1 MKQLLYAHIWHFIVA
16 FLVLLAALVTAAVL
30 AAIGSVWLIPILC
43 IVAAM
48 VVLGIVAVFRLRKPY
63 QQAKHGMVLLA
74 EARSAENLKPVSW
87 YYDAATRMLAKRLE
101 QVLQESNPFE
111 LSKRQAQYLA
121 LQNQINPHFLYNTM
135 ESIRSE
141 AMMSGLDSVA
151 KMCESLA
158 SFFRYTVSNTEN
170 LVTVEA
176 EIQNV
181 RNYFFIQQYRF
192 GNRLKLNIEYEED
205 DWGEMLKCRIP
216 KLTLQPVVEN
226 AIIHGVEQKIGVGT
240 VTVRMMFTETRLII
254 LVKDDGVG
262 ISPDMLAQINHRL
275 KETHTP
281 SGEKG
286 GIAIAN
292 VNTRV
297 KLLFGDAYGVT
308 VYSTEGVGTD
318 VEITLP
324 RYPHSG
330 DSQ

>member
-1 MKQLLYAHIWHFIVA
+1 MKQLLSERLKRYGVA
-16 FLVLLAALVTAAVL
+16 LMVLLTMLDV
-30 AAIGSVWLIPILC
+30 AAILATIGTEWLIPILC
-43 IVAAM
+43 ITVAIAVLGVLACFRLWKPYEQARRGM
-48 VVLGIVAVFRLRKPY
+48 VVL
-63 QQAKHGMVLLA
+63 A
-74 EARSAENLKPVSW
+74 EAPSAVGLKPCPW
-87 YYDAATRMLAKRLE
+87 YHDASTRMVAKRLL
-101 QVLQESNPFE
+101 QVLQESSPFE

-170 LVTVEA
+170 LATVE
-176 EIQNV
+176 EELQNV

-192 GNRLKLNIEYEED
+192 GSRLQLNIEYEED

-240 VTVRMMFTETRLII
+240 VTVRIFFTETRLVI

-262 ISPDMLAQINHRL
+262 IPPEVLAQINNRL
-275 KETHTP
+275 KATSTP

-292 VNTRV
+292 VNTRI

-324 RYPHSG
+324 RHQHAG
-330 DSQ
+330 DNR